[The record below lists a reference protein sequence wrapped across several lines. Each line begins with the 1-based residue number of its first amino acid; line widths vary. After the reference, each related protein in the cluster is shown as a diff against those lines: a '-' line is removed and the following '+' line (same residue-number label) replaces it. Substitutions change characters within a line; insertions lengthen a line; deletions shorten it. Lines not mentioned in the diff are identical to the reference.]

1 MSAKRKGSAKERE
14 LANVLWQHGCAV
26 LRGCSSGAGV
36 RRRYVPDI
44 VAICN
49 GHTLVFEVKYRA
61 KASALRL
68 EDEKVRRLSEFAKR
82 ARGRAFLLVK
92 FGREPWRVL
101 ELGDGRV
108 AVEDYRGAMELKAFL
123 AALFSHSLDQ
133 YL

>member
-1 MSAKRKGSAKERE
+1 MNAKRKGSAKERE
-14 LANVLWQHGCAV
+14 LANVLWEHGCAV

-36 RRRYVPDI
+36 RRRYVPDM

-49 GHTLVFEVKYRA
+49 GHILVFEVKYRS

-68 EDEKVRRLSEFAKR
+68 EEEKVHRLTEFARR
-82 ARGRAFLLVK
+82 AHGRALLLVK

-101 ELGDGRV
+101 ELGSGQVGR
-108 AVEDYRGAMELKAFL
+108 EEYREAMELRAFL
-123 AALFSHSLDQ
+123 ALIFNRSLDQ